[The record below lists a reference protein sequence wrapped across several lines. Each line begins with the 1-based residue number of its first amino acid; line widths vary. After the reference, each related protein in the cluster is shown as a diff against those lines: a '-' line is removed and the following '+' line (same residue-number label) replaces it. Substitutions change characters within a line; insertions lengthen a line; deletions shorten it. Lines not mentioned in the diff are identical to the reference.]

1 LISKGKV
8 KGQGNSGKGLSTSQ
22 ERTIA
27 VLIWV
32 DQVYALSSPRGLSMT
47 VGKLLRLNSEVSR
60 LVEFF
65 GYNEEFKRQ
74 YASWLMKLGE
84 CIVNECISEQLD
96 LDMPLGESAQ
106 KVFEEFKHWLSSLP
120 ELQGVC
126 DLGTDG
132 GIEKEKISQYLL
144 SQLPEDEHK
153 RLEERVFKDDRIL
166 EDLEVLEDSMVRKY
180 IHKEL
185 PPNELIRFERIYL
198 ATDRGRKKVW
208 LAQALHAFAQSR
220 PNIDPKEGERKPQ

>member
-1 LISKGKV
+1 
-8 KGQGNSGKGLSTSQ
+8 
-22 ERTIA
+22 
-27 VLIWV
+27 
-32 DQVYALSSPRGLSMT
+32 MT

-65 GYNEEFKRQ
+65 GYNEEFRRQ
-74 YASWLMKLGE
+74 YSAWLSKLGE
-84 CIVNECISEQLD
+84 CIVNECISEQMD
-96 LDMPLGESAQ
+96 LDMPLGESAE
-106 KVFEEFKHWLSSLP
+106 KVFAEFKQWLSSLP

-126 DLGTDG
+126 DLGTG
-132 GIEKEKISQYLL
+132 GTIEKQKISQYLL

-185 PPNELIRFERIYL
+185 PPGELIRFERIYL
-198 ATDRGRKKVW
+198 ATERGRKKVW
-208 LAQALHAFAQSR
+208 LAQALHAFAQGR
-220 PNIDPKEGERKPQ
+220 PPQNDLTGGEPRKQ

>member
-1 LISKGKV
+1 
-8 KGQGNSGKGLSTSQ
+8 
-22 ERTIA
+22 
-27 VLIWV
+27 
-32 DQVYALSSPRGLSMT
+32 MT

-106 KVFEEFKHWLSSLP
+106 KVFEEFKKWLSSLP

-126 DLGTDG
+126 DLGTDMVV
-132 GIEKEKISQYLL
+132 EKDKIRQFLL
-144 SQLPEDEHK
+144 SQLPDEEHK
-153 RLEERVFKDDRIL
+153 KLEERAFKDDRIL

-180 IHKEL
+180 LHEEL

-220 PNIDPKEGERKPQ
+220 PKIDLTEREEKSN